1 MTKTPLR
8 RWTLP
13 TLLFLILTVVSAG
26 FSFAENVS
34 AGPAGK
40 IADLS
45 GVVYFKGKDVLAWSL
60 AAKGQGLNDG
70 DAVKTGSDGRA
81 QLLFSDGTKLMLGNE
96 TEIEITKFL
105 TKGRNR
111 AAVLTLSTGK
121 VRAVVKKFSGKS
133 DVQVKTP
140 TAVAGVRGTDF
151 IVMNQG
157 SANVMFGESGKVEAS
172 GDGGGKAVPLTAGTM
187 TENTQGVAPIAPV
200 KVEPGTPLEAAR
212 KQLEAVT
219 DVSAPVEWE
228 EAGKLPLILARWN
241 INYGNY
247 LAESKRYKEALEV
260 FQIAIDLTETPD
272 VRADAHFSRG
282 TVFSLYLNEPAKAL
296 AEYEAVIEKYPSLPA
311 VENAIYFSAKL
322 NVELGFKE
330 AAKKL
335 FRAYL
340 ERFPQ
345 GRHKDS
351 AETLLKTLE

>member
-1 MTKTPLR
+1 MTKRLLR
-8 RWTLP
+8 GVFLP
-13 TLLFLILTVVSAG
+13 VLLFLVAVSAG
-26 FSFAENVS
+26 ASLAAGVS
-34 AGPAGK
+34 DGK
-40 IADLS
+40 LSDLS
-45 GVVYFKGKDVLAWSL
+45 GVVYFKGKDAAAWAIAS
-60 AAKGQGLNDG
+60 KGQELNDG

-81 QLLFSDGTKLMLGNE
+81 QLLFSDGTKLMLGND

-105 TKGRNR
+105 VKGKSRG
-111 AAVLTLSTGK
+111 AVFTLSTGK
-121 VRAVVKKFSGKS
+121 VRAVVRKFSGKS
-133 DVQVKTP
+133 DVRVKTP

-157 SANVMFGESGKVEAS
+157 NANVMFGESGKVEAS
-172 GDGGGKAVPLTAGTM
+172 GDGGGSVPLTAGTM
-187 TENTQGVAPIAPV
+187 TENTRGGTPIEPV
-200 KVEPGTPLEAAR
+200 TVEPGTPLEAAR

-219 DVSAPVEWE
+219 DVKAPVEWE

-247 LAESKRYKEALEV
+247 LAESKRYTEALEV
-260 FQIAIDLTETPD
+260 FQIAIDLTGAPD

-282 TVFSLYLNEPAKAL
+282 TVFSLHLNEPAKAL

-311 VENAIYFSAKL
+311 VENAVYFSAKL
-322 NVELGFKE
+322 NIELGRKE

-335 FRAYL
+335 FQTYL

-345 GRHKDS
+345 GRHRES